1 MTIFEPGETRFS
13 LPSGRGA
20 TVGDLRAKLDQGGVA
35 VGHMVTEFWTRGITK
50 VLEVAGFDF
59 VLFDMEH
66 SGASMSD
73 LADQL
78 AWTKATSLTSIVRIP
93 AGMNAYV
100 SRALDAGADGIMV
113 PQVDNVED
121 VRAAVR
127 AAKYPPL
134 GRRGMT
140 HLGAHDDYGQRST
153 TEVLANANRET
164 ILIVQIETANALADV
179 DALVREPGV
188 DIAWPGPVDLGVA
201 LAQESG
207 KRDEVVDEAIIRV
220 VEACRSAGRV
230 VGLQVHDAPEAVA
243 FIRRGVRCV
252 SLNKDVGIYLA
263 ACLQAVNATRKESGA
278 Q

>member
-1 MTIFEPGETRFS
+1 MV
-13 LPSGRGA
+13 PS
-20 TVGDLRAKLDQGGVA
+20 LRAKLDRGDVA
-35 VGHMVTEFWTRGITK
+35 VGHMVSEFWTRGIAN
-50 VLEVAGFDF
+50 VLAAAGFDF
-59 VLFDMEH
+59 VIFDLEH

-78 AWTKATSLTSIVRIP
+78 TWTKATSLTSIVRIP
-93 AGMNAYV
+93 AGMHAYV

-113 PQVDNVED
+113 PQVDSVDD

-140 HLGAHDDYGQRST
+140 HIGAHDDYGRRST
-153 TEVLANANRET
+153 TEVLTNANRET
-164 ILIVQIETANALADV
+164 ILIVQIETAQALADV
-179 DALVREPGV
+179 DLIVREPGV

-207 KRDEVVDEAIIRV
+207 GRDDIVDGAIIRV
-220 VEACRSAGRV
+220 VDACRAAGRAA
-230 VGLQVHDAPEAVA
+230 GLQVSDATEAVG
-243 FIRRGVRCV
+243 FIKRGVRCV

-263 ACLQAVNATRKESGA
+263 ACLEAVNATREGSGA

>member
-1 MTIFEPGETRFS
+1 M
-13 LPSGRGA
+13 A
-20 TVGDLRAKLDQGGVA
+20 TTLRAKLDRGEVA
-35 VGHMVTEFWTRGITK
+35 VGHMVTEFWTRGITN

-59 VLFDMEH
+59 VLFDLEH

-78 AWTKATSLTSIVRIP
+78 AWTKGTSLTSIVRIP

-113 PQVDNVED
+113 PQVESVED

-140 HLGAHDDYGQRST
+140 HVGAHDDYGQRST

-164 ILIVQIETANALADV
+164 ILIVQIETADALADV
-179 DALVREPGV
+179 DSIVREPGV

-201 LAQESG
+201 LAPESG
-207 KRDEVVDEAIIRV
+207 KRDEIVHDAIIRV
-220 VEACRSAGRV
+220 VDACRSAGRV
-230 VGLQVHDAPEAVA
+230 AGLQVHDASEAVA
-243 FIRRGVRCV
+243 CIGHGIRCV
-252 SLNKDVGIYLA
+252 SLNKDVGLYLD
-263 ACLQAVNATRKESGA
+263 ACRQAVSATREGCGA
-278 Q
+278 QSG

>member
-1 MTIFEPGETRFS
+1 MGTT
-13 LPSGRGA
+13 
-20 TVGDLRAKLDQGGVA
+20 LRAKLDRGEVA
-35 VGHMVTEFWTRGITK
+35 VGHMVSEFWTRGIAK

-59 VLFDMEH
+59 VLFDLEH

-113 PQVDNVED
+113 PQVDSVED
-121 VRAAVR
+121 VRAAIR

-140 HLGAHDDYGQRST
+140 HVGAHDDFGQRST
-153 TEVLANANRET
+153 GEVLANANRET
-164 ILIVQIETANALADV
+164 ILIVQIETANALAGV
-179 DALVREPGV
+179 DSIVREPGV

-201 LAQESG
+201 LAPESG
-207 KRDEVVDEAIIRV
+207 GRAEIVDEAIIRV
-220 VEACRSAGRV
+220 VDACRSAGRV
-230 VGLQVHDAPEAVA
+230 AGLQVNDASEAVA
-243 FIRRGVRCV
+243 FIRRGVRCI
-252 SLNKDVGIYLA
+252 SLNKDVGIYLD
-263 ACLQAVNATRKESGA
+263 ACQKAVSATREEAGA
-278 Q
+278 K